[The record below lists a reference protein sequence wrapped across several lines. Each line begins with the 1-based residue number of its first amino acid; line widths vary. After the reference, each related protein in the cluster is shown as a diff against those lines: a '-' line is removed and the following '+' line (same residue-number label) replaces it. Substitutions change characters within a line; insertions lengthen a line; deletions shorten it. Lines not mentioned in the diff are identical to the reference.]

1 MPDTSD
7 RADSAPCPTFVA
19 YIDESGDEG
28 FAFDRGSSEWFVISG
43 VVLRA
48 ATELETVR
56 VLDDVKA
63 LLGKQPRKPLHFR
76 SLEHHQRVAYVE
88 RLATA
93 RMRCVSICVHKP
105 SLRDTESFRQKFRL
119 YFYAARFLLERMSWY
134 CREIRHPRD
143 DGDGSV
149 RIIFSNRRN
158 MSYAGFGEYLDVLRA
173 NADDAI
179 DWNVV
184 RREQI
189 EARGHGERR
198 GLQIV
203 DAVASGYWY
212 ALNRNRF
219 GHTEDRYARILHP
232 LAYKRNGRCRSYGL
246 KFFPP
251 EVEPLM
257 KKDPCCAWIR
267 ELRI

>member
-1 MPDTSD
+1 MSD
-7 RADSAPCPTFVA
+7 ANSAACPTFIA
-19 YIDESGDEG
+19 YVDESGDEG
-28 FAFDRGSSEWFVISG
+28 FSFQRGSSEWFVISA

-48 ATELETVR
+48 STELGTVKA
-56 VLDDVKA
+56 LDEVKA
-63 LLGKQPRKPLHFR
+63 LLGKQPMKPLHFR
-76 SLEHHQRVAYVE
+76 SLEHHQRVAFVE
-88 RLATA
+88 RLATE
-93 RMRCVSICVHKP
+93 RMRCISICVHKP
-105 SLRDTESFRQKFRL
+105 SLRDPESFREKFRL
-119 YFYAARFLLERMSWY
+119 YFYAGRFLLERISWY

-143 DGDGSV
+143 TGDGSV
-149 RIIFSNRRN
+149 RIVFSNRRN
-158 MSYAGFGEYLDVLRA
+158 MSYQAFGGYLDVLRA
-173 NADDAI
+173 KADDAI
-179 DWNVV
+179 DWNIV

-189 EARGHGERR
+189 EARGHAERR

-212 ALNRNRF
+212 GLNRNRF

-251 EVEPLM
+251 EVEVLM
-257 KKDPCCAWIR
+257 KSDPGHAWVR

>member
-1 MPDTSD
+1 MSRDP
-7 RADSAPCPTFVA
+7 AVAGPAPQPTFIA

-28 FAFDRGSSEWFVISG
+28 FAFERGSSEWFVLSA

-48 ATELETVR
+48 ATELETVKL
-56 VLDDVKA
+56 LDEVKA
-63 LLGKQPRKPLHFR
+63 LLGRQPNKPLHFR
-76 SLEHHQRVAYVE
+76 TLEHHQRVAFVE

-105 SLRDTESFRQKFRL
+105 SLHDPESFRQKYRL
-119 YFYAARFLLERMSWY
+119 YFYAARFLLERLSWY

-143 DGDGSV
+143 TGDGSV
-149 RIIFSNRRN
+149 RIVFSNRRN
-158 MSYAGFGEYLDVLRA
+158 MSYAAFGEYLDVLRGK
-173 NADDAI
+173 ADDAI

-189 EARGHGERR
+189 EARGHAERR

-212 ALNRNRF
+212 GLNRNRY

-251 EVEPLM
+251 EVEALM
-257 KKDPCCAWIR
+257 KNDPGCAWVR